1 MLYCL
6 VAMAV
11 TWPMYYLTDARRR
24 EGLLL
29 GTFLT
34 IVFVTRFLLEF
45 IKNDQEAFEAGHVL
59 NMGQLLSVPFIVL
72 GIYLIIRAYKRPLS
86 PVVDKQPRSLEKK
99 YQDK

>member
-1 MLYCL
+1 
-6 VAMAV
+6 
-11 TWPMYYLTDARRR
+11 MYWYTDARRR

-29 GTFLT
+29 GVFLE

-45 IKNDQEAFEAGHVL
+45 IKNDQEAFEAGHLL
-59 NMGQLLSVPFIVL
+59 NMGQILSLPFIVL

-86 PVVDKQPRSLEKK
+86 PVVDKRPKSLDPK